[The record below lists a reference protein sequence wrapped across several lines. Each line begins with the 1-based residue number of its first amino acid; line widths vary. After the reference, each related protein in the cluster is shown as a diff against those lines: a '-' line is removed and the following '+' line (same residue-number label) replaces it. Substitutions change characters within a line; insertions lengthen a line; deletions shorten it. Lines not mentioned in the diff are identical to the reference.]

1 MPVLKSTT
9 AAFLFAAMAFTPIA
23 ASADGS
29 GSGTNAPA
37 QETAALK
44 NDKVIIIDAPDL
56 RRVRKDLTGPRFTS
70 LIGEEIYSNSGKLVG
85 EIEDFV
91 MTRGGQMYAVVDT
104 SKGPIQKLLNM
115 GDEEMVILPLREL
128 RRAAKPTAKPAAK

>member
-1 MPVLKSTT
+1 MSVLRSST
-9 AAFLFAAMAFTPIA
+9 AAFLFAAMAFAPIA
-23 ASADGS
+23 ANAAGNGS
-29 GSGTNAPA
+29 GPAAPA
-37 QETAALK
+37 AQTAAVK

-115 GDEEMVILPLREL
+115 GNEEMVILPLREL
-128 RRAAKPTAKPAAK
+128 RRAVKPAAK